1 MRPAK
6 AALSGVGWRVGLCVL
21 SLSAAGG
28 AERDDGAL
36 LHLDA
41 RRPTVQQAVGPAGG
55 PPEGF
60 KFVRVEVEAVVNP
73 KRHPL
78 TFDVRYRSGDTLTF
92 LGSFSLYP
100 SDHPGNFLVPTL
112 GRVRAGGALLLSLV
126 TPDTIGE
133 DDPLSVTVRPMTLT
147 DG

>member
-6 AALSGVGWRVGLCVL
+6 ARIGLSVL
-21 SLSAAGG
+21 GLSAAGG
-28 AERDDGAL
+28 AERDDGPL
-36 LHLDA
+36 LHLDI
-41 RRPTVQQAVGPAGG
+41 RHSTVQQAVGPSGG

-78 TFDVRYRSGDTLTF
+78 TFDVRYRSGGTSTF

-112 GRVRAGGALLLSLV
+112 GRVRAGGALLLSMV
-126 TPDTIGE
+126 TPDTVGA
-133 DDPLSVTVRPMTLT
+133 DDPLSATVRPMTLT
-147 DG
+147 NG